1 MKQVLGNLLM
11 PLLILLVVAALIVVE
26 LVFPLHTKEK

>member
-1 MKQVLGNLLM
+1 MKAIGNLFM

-26 LVFPLHTKEK
+26 LVFPLHNKEK